1 MVHECL
7 TKKLIFVIIC
17 GLVGLCSLP
26 GCTPSNYKKDA
37 DEKVYNIID
46 KKWKNEFGP
55 KANYRISDVPPS
67 PNDIQIE
74 KVIPPNGVLT
84 LSQAVALAT
93 AHNRDYQL
101 QKEALYVK
109 SLDLRLLQHNF
120 ERLYYGRPKGTYA
133 KVEGVDYVGAGAG
146 IEPRFNPG
154 RVAQDLPFDRP
165 GRPDGVELSID
176 DGFGFDQ
183 LLTDGT
189 MIGTNVALS
198 WNRILTGTL
207 KGESLIS
214 VLSFEVAKPLL
225 RGSDRRVVME
235 SLTQAER
242 DALYQVR
249 LFNRFRK
256 TFVVSVITQYYQVLQ
271 LFDAVKNARRNY
283 NTVAWLYER
292 VRKLAD
298 VGRLPM
304 YEGDEAHQRV
314 LQALD
319 IYVQAERDY
328 KQALDSFKM
337 TLSLPP
343 QAKFQLDPNELEH
356 LRAVE
361 LTYPDFSEAESIETA
376 LSRRLDLVNSADAV
390 IDAQRKVYVAA
401 DSLRAQL
408 DLGVNTNIP
417 LQDISSSNAKVFQ
430 DLYLSG
436 LQLDLPFDRVA
447 EQNIYRKALITLNQN
462 QREYEL
468 AADTVALEIR
478 TAYRDLVKAAQ
489 QYKIQLQSL
498 DVQRKRFKDTYL
510 LMQYGRANSRRV
522 LDAQRDVFAAQ
533 NEAAQALVN
542 YTVAT
547 LNFYRDAEVL
557 QVRPDGMWEKNV
569 DKTAVSGDSSVTGGL
584 HGSETKT
591 RRTIASQPR
600 GPQIAK
606 ASPETAQE

>member
-46 KKWKNEFGP
+46 RKWKDEFGP
-55 KANYRISDVPPS
+55 KVNYRISDVPPS

-109 SLDLRLLQHNF
+109 ALDLRLLQHNF

-189 MIGTNVALS
+189 MIGVNIASS
-198 WNRILTGTL
+198 WGRILSGPL
-207 KGESLIS
+207 KGESIIS
-214 VLSFEVAKPLL
+214 VLSFEVTKPLL

-235 SLTQAER
+235 GLTQAER
-242 DALYQVR
+242 DALYQLR
-249 LFNRFRK
+249 LFSRFRK
-256 TFVVSVITQYYQVLQ
+256 TSVVSVITQYYGVLKAY
-271 LFDAVKNARRNY
+271 DAVKNARRNY
-283 NTVAWLYER
+283 NTLAWVYER
-292 VRKLAD
+292 IEKLANA
-298 VGRLPM
+298 GRLPQF
-304 YEGDEAHQRV
+304 EADAANQDK
-314 LQALD
+314 LIALD
-319 IYVQAERDY
+319 AYIEAEKEY
-328 KQALDSFKM
+328 KLLLDMFKI
-337 TLSLPP
+337 TLGLPTT
-343 QAKFQLDPNELEH
+343 AEFQLDPNELEA
-356 LRAVE
+356 LRKAD
-361 LTYPDFSEAESIETA
+361 TIYPDFSEAEAVATA
-376 LSRRLDLVNSADAV
+376 LSKRLDLMNSSDA
-390 IDAQRKVYVAA
+390 ILDAQRKVYVAA
-401 DSLRAQL
+401 DGLKAQL

-417 LQDISSSNAKVFQ
+417 LQDLSSSNAKVFQ
-430 DLYLSG
+430 DLFLSG
-436 LQLDLPFDRVA
+436 LQADLPFDRVA
-447 EQNIYRKALITLNQN
+447 EQDIYRRALITLNQK

-468 AADTVALEIR
+468 AADTAALEVR
-478 TAYRDLVKAAQ
+478 QAYREMKEAAQ
-489 QYKIQLQSL
+489 RYKLQSKQL
-498 DVQRKRFKDTYL
+498 KLAQKRFKDTFL
-510 LMQYGRANSRRV
+510 LMQYARASSRRV
-522 LDAQRDVFAAQ
+522 LDAQNDLFDAQ
-533 NEAAQALVN
+533 NTATESLIA
-542 YTVAT
+542 YTIAT
-547 LNFYRDAEVL
+547 LNFYRDTEVL

-584 HGSETKT
+584 HGSKTKP
-591 RRTIASQPR
+591 RRSSASHPR
-600 GPQIAK
+600 DPQIAK